1 MELNNEIIL
10 GLHQFFRIAKKSKT
24 TKKILLKEID
34 KLKISFEKK
43 SQEDKIFNQ
52 LSLLNEN
59 VPKYLQEDI
68 YWKRYLRFY
77 ASIYKGFNIRRTDIW
92 ELENILEGL
101 SDEEDHNING
111 ISSFYFI
118 SGLISDIGS
127 FERTYYPKKKSKK
140 TI

>member
-1 MELNNEIIL
+1 MELNNEIRL
-10 GLHQFFRIAKKSKT
+10 GLNQFFRIAKKSKT
-24 TKKILLKEID
+24 TKKILLEEIE

-127 FERTYYPKKKSKK
+127 FERTYYPPKKSKAN
-140 TI
+140 